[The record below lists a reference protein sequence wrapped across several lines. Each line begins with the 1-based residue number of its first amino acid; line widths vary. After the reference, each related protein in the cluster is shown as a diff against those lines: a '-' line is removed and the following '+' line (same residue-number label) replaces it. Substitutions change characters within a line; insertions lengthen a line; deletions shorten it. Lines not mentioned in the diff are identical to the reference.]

1 MIAEKETDE
10 PIKTW
15 TQEEFGKR
23 QRQINDRWKEIMQEG
38 VEERVPRYVEM
49 LANNNPTLRVSLEAM
64 EKTLF
69 EIYERENPGG
79 VMDEDELD
87 RLQKRRIKYL
97 LENFH
102 NLLERIIDRNLI

>member
-10 PIKTW
+10 RIKTW

-49 LANNNPTLRVSLEAM
+49 LANSNPTLRVSLEAM

-69 EIYERENPGG
+69 EIYERENALEL
-79 VMDEDELD
+79 DEDELD
-87 RLQKRRIKYL
+87 RLQERRIKTL
-97 LENFH
+97 LEDFH
-102 NLLERIIDRNLI
+102 NLLERIIDRALI

>member
-1 MIAEKETDE
+1 MIAEKETAK
-10 PIKTW
+10 PIETLR
-15 TQEEFGKR
+15 QESAKR
-23 QRQINDRWKEIMQEG
+23 MHQINDRWKEITQEG

-49 LANNNPTLRVSLEAM
+49 LANNNPTLRGSLEAM

-69 EIYERENPGG
+69 EIYERQNPCE

-87 RLQKRRIKYL
+87 RLQERRIKTL

-102 NLLERIIDRNLI
+102 DLLEGIIDRALI